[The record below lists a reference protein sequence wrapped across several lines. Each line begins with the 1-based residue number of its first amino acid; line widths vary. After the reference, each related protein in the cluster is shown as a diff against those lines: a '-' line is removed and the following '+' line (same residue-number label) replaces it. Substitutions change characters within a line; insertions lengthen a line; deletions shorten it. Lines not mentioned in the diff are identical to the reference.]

1 MTPGITPRRLLGVAV
16 VGGIVAATLGATP
29 LASWVDASIAG
40 GTVVQQ
46 AADDWLALTQR
57 AGLDRPYAALRQ
69 AMRGVEAAD

>member
-1 MTPGITPRRLLGVAV
+1 MAPGVTPRQLLGIAL
-16 VGGIVAATLGATP
+16 ISCAVAATLGATP

-69 AMRGVEAAD
+69 ARRDVEGGD